1 MSGLQ
6 FRKTALGRS
15 LFLGELASGLLTCF
29 PDLRRVWTVGV
40 DPNLTSVGTSAG
52 FNALGPKRYSAR
64 LPKGKQL
71 CAGSPLEM
79 KASSTALFTP
89 VKNSCRPMF

>member
-15 LFLGELASGLLTCF
+15 LFLGELVSGLLTCF

-52 FNALGPKRYSAR
+52 FNALGPKRSSAR
-64 LPKGKQL
+64 LPKGKATVRWQPS
-71 CAGSPLEM
+71 GDEGI
-79 KASSTALFTP
+79 F
-89 VKNSCRPMF
+89 NSFIYPS

>member
-15 LFLGELASGLLTCF
+15 LFLRELVSGLLTCF
-29 PDLRRVWTVGV
+29 PDLRRMWTVAA

-52 FNALGPKRYSAR
+52 FVFFLTSV
-64 LPKGKQL
+64 
-71 CAGSPLEM
+71 LEYNC
-79 KASSTALFTP
+79 FTM
-89 VKNSCRPMF
+89 VC